1 MLTRIAGIIAVTSV
15 IKENVTGV
23 VLMDG
28 VVVEITQE
36 MAVMENLVDII
47 IMHAFSNQVF
57 QLTLSVLCPMF

>member
-47 IMHAFSNQVF
+47 TMHAFSNQVF

>member
-57 QLTLSVLCPMF
+57 

>member
-1 MLTRIAGIIAVTSV
+1 MLTRIAGIIAATSV

-57 QLTLSVLCPMF
+57 QLTLSVSCPMF